1 MLFINKNR
9 QMKYLLIITAFTSLT
24 ACNSMKQSTKTQVND
39 FTVLKKMVNEKNFD
53 FVAERMNP
61 AKGLPRNLTGFYD
74 LKVSDDSLNVQLP
87 YIGQSSFPPIDP
99 SQSPMNFINT
109 SFEYSFTESN
119 DKLNVIIKPTGNT
132 KVQQFLFEIFSNGNA
147 TLSVNSSDKQSISYQ
162 GYIAAN
168 P

>member
-1 MLFINKNR
+1 MV
-9 QMKYLLIITAFTSLT
+9 S

-61 AKGLPRNLTGFYD
+61 AQGMPRNLTSFYD
-74 LKVSDDSLNVQLP
+74 LKVSNDSLNVQLP

-99 SQSPMNFINT
+99 SQSPMNFIST
-109 SFEYSFTESN
+109 TFEYSFTESN
-119 DKLNVIIKPTGNT
+119 NKLNVTIKPKDNS